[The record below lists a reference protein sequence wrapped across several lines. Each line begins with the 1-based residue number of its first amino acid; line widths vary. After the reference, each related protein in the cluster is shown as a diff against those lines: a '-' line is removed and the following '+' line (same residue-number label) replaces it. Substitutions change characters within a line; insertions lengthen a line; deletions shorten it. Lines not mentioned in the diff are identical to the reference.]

1 MDTVWSVKSQP
12 INISWLFCKTTVSL
26 QHREYFF
33 SIAHTYLTPF
43 RLRGSSV
50 DLVNGVY
57 EKNRYYTVA
66 WLLFMGYLRYP
77 YTMQTE
83 PHTRH
88 SRVLPELR
96 FSLSLLYVGRLLV
109 GMKSSEDGEELF
121 DERIE
126 AITDELVST
135 ELLHEAAILAGDVLP
150 EIPASSPTDHT
161 D

>member
-1 MDTVWSVKSQP
+1 
-12 INISWLFCKTTVSL
+12 
-26 QHREYFF
+26 
-33 SIAHTYLTPF
+33 
-43 RLRGSSV
+43 
-50 DLVNGVY
+50 
-57 EKNRYYTVA
+57 
-66 WLLFMGYLRYP
+66 MGYLRYP

>member
-1 MDTVWSVKSQP
+1 
-12 INISWLFCKTTVSL
+12 
-26 QHREYFF
+26 
-33 SIAHTYLTPF
+33 
-43 RLRGSSV
+43 
-50 DLVNGVY
+50 
-57 EKNRYYTVA
+57 
-66 WLLFMGYLRYP
+66 
-77 YTMQTE
+77 MQTE
-83 PHTRH
+83 PNTRH

-109 GMKSSEDGEELF
+109 GMKSSEADEELF

-150 EIPASSPTDHT
+150 EIPASSPTDRT